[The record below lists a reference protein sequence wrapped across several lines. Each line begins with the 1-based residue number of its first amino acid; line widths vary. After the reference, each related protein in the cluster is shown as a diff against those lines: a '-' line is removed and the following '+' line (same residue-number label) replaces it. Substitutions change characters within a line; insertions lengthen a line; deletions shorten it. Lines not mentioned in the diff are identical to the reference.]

1 MPSGLL
7 HQRTPPKDE
16 SQPRRKLG
24 RILLWV
30 EQNATFSSFSATHFV
45 HRKNREKRRALGRA
59 LMDNCA
65 TRFWG
70 IDSCAAQ
77 SREIKKPPSE
87 YSGAL
92 RYRFVTVWGTWS
104 RPPPYAR
111 GAARHMLRR
120 LRGGSTETA

>member
-87 YSGAL
+87 YSGGVAIPFCYGVGDLVASSAL
-92 RYRFVTVWGTWS
+92 CEMS
-104 RPPPYAR
+104 CSSYAST
-111 GAARHMLRR
+111 AA
-120 LRGGSTETA
+120 